1 MNYFK
6 LSFLKVLKDVWQY
19 MASTNLTLETEILK
33 NAKKGKSYTN
43 LFLRKLSTYAF
54 LWGGGDGRSS

>member
-1 MNYFK
+1 
-6 LSFLKVLKDVWQY
+6 